1 MRKKKQ
7 NNNTQENKSNN
18 DITEETKIYE
28 VINKEKDSFIN
39 DNFIKMFEKNDSLTI
54 DKTYEIFE
62 YYLKFI
68 YEDIKKEMKKYQK
81 NLDKES
87 IEQIKNIY
95 LKENIIDK
103 KSFAHAI
110 RIFITFVLFL
120 EEDKEKKIK
129 SNLNNIINYLK
140 SPDLWNKNIYE
151 NQDFNVNLNKLKIIN
166 AHINQIVD
174 LYDKLGKD
182 IEDNFYDD
190 VKKQIEKENEK
201 VVAQNKLIDDEIK
214 KEDDKWGNKAQNEE
228 DKEEIEENPREGQD
242 NEDEEE
248 SEEADGGKWGK
259 KNNEG
264 DDSEED

>member
-1 MRKKKQ
+1 M
-7 NNNTQENKSNN
+7 
-18 DITEETKIYE
+18 
-28 VINKEKDSFIN
+28 
-39 DNFIKMFEKNDSLTI
+39 
-54 DKTYEIFE
+54 
-62 YYLKFI
+62 
-68 YEDIKKEMKKYQK
+68 
-81 NLDKES
+81 
-87 IEQIKNIY
+87 
-95 LKENIIDK
+95 
-103 KSFAHAI
+103 
-110 RIFITFVLFL
+110 
-120 EEDKEKKIK
+120 
-129 SNLNNIINYLK
+129 
-140 SPDLWNKNIYE
+140 
-151 NQDFNVNLNKLKIIN
+151 NLNKLKIIN

>member
-1 MRKKKQ
+1 
-7 NNNTQENKSNN
+7 
-18 DITEETKIYE
+18 
-28 VINKEKDSFIN
+28 
-39 DNFIKMFEKNDSLTI
+39 
-54 DKTYEIFE
+54 
-62 YYLKFI
+62 
-68 YEDIKKEMKKYQK
+68 MKKYQK

-140 SPDLWNKNIYE
+140 TPDLWNKNIYE

-190 VKKQIEKENEK
+190 AK
-201 VVAQNKLIDDEIK
+201 NKLK
-214 KEDDKWGNKAQNEE
+214 KKMRKSLIRTNLQMMN
-228 DKEEIEENPREGQD
+228 
-242 NEDEEE
+242 
-248 SEEADGGKWGK
+248 
-259 KNNEG
+259 
-264 DDSEED
+264 